1 MLKSLTAIK
10 HAVSSVLGI
19 DQDAIELDMNELD
32 FDGWDSAANVNI
44 LFLIEE
50 ELCLEIEVGRLASV
64 KNIGEMAVEIDKMM
78 DEA

>member
-1 MLKSLTAIK
+1 MAKSLTTIR
-10 HAVSSVLGI
+10 HAVSSILGV
-19 DQDAIELDMNELD
+19 DQDAIGLDMNELD

-50 ELCLEIEVGRLASV
+50 ELGIEIEVGRLANV
-64 KNIGEMAVEIDKMM
+64 KNIGEMAAEIDKMM

>member
-1 MLKSLTAIK
+1 MAKSLTAIR
-10 HAVSSVLGI
+10 HAVSSILGV

-44 LFLIEE
+44 LFMIEE
-50 ELCLEIEVGRLASV
+50 ELGIEIDVGRLSNV
-64 KNIGEMAVEIDKMM
+64 QNIGEMAAQIDKMM